1 MTLKESVVPTPESKD
16 PVPEPTPTVEPAP
29 KPAPAVAR
37 DYYYGTGRRKTAIA
51 RVRLYPGNGTVKVND
66 KSLPDYFGKAVN
78 ESLIMQPLRTTNLL
92 HKFNV
97 VAKVEGG
104 GLSGQAG
111 ALSHGIARALL
122 EADEN
127 LRPLLRKGGFL
138 TRDPR
143 VKERK
148 KPGLRRARK
157 AKQYTKR

>member
-1 MTLKESVVPTPESKD
+1 
-16 PVPEPTPTVEPAP
+16 
-29 KPAPAVAR
+29 
-37 DYYYGTGRRKTAIA
+37 
-51 RVRLYPGNGTVKVND
+51 
-66 KSLPDYFGKAVN
+66 
-78 ESLIMQPLRTTNLL
+78 MQPLRTTNLL

>member
-1 MTLKESVVPTPESKD
+1 MTLKESAVPMPESKD
-16 PVPEPTPTVEPAP
+16 PVPEPTPAVEPAQ
-29 KPAPAVAR
+29 KPAPTASR
-37 DYYYGTGRRKTAIA
+37 DYYYGTGRRKTAVA
-51 RVRLYPGNGTVKVND
+51 RVRLYPGTGNVKVND

-78 ESLIMQPLRTTNLL
+78 ESLVLQPLRTTNLL

-127 LRPLLRKGGFL
+127 LRALLRKGGFL